1 MLNTV
6 FLPELALMLTVLV
19 LFFMTLGKFKTG
31 TVQAVSLLFAAI
43 SLVAA
48 VASFGS
54 HGDLFYNAYR
64 VDALSQLFKI
74 AIILGLFLV
83 FMLGHGLTGIRRE
96 LHTEYNMFLTI
107 SAMGLVF
114 LSSSVELLTI
124 LLSLEISSYA
134 LYVVI
139 PFRQGQG
146 RIHVEAGIKYVLF
159 GAASTG
165 LTLYGMSY
173 VFGLAHTTYLSELAQ
188 KMPALVATQ
197 PLAVF
202 AMIFV
207 MTAFFYKLA
216 LFPMHFWTP
225 DVYQGASN
233 ETAGFVATLPKV
245 GAVLLLIRFAAVAG
259 FDITQFT
266 WVLAAIAVL
275 SMTLGNLS
283 ALVQNDLKRLLA
295 YSSIAHAGYVMLGV
309 ITADLVGMS
318 ASVFYVIGYLLMN
331 LGCFYVIYNI
341 APDGENVTFDD
352 LKGLSKRS
360 PLLAL
365 TLLVSAFSM
374 AGIPPT
380 IGFIGKFM
388 LFTGA
393 LHKGF
398 YALVIIAVI
407 NAAVAAFYYLKMAR
421 AAYCA
426 PESDPSLPFE
436 AITLPLGSRFL
447 ATFFIVIIIAIGAMP
462 QSLLNAAKS
471 AISTL
476 L

>member
-19 LFFMTLGKFKTG
+19 LFFMTLGKFRTG
-31 TVQAVSLLFAAI
+31 TIQAVSLFFAA
-43 SLVAA
+43 LTLAA
-48 VASFGS
+48 TVVSFGAQ
-54 HGDLFYNAYR
+54 GNMFYDAYQ
-64 VDALSQLFKI
+64 VDALSQLFKLVI
-74 AIILGLFLV
+74 AVGLFLI
-83 FMLGHGLTGIRRE
+83 FYLGTGLRGIE
-96 LHTEYNMFLTI
+96 TKLHPEYNMFIAI
-107 SAMGLVF
+107 SAMGLMF

-134 LYVVI
+134 LYVII
-139 PFRQGQG
+139 PFRRGQ
-146 RIHVEAGIKYVLF
+146 RRDHVEAGIKYVLF

-173 VFGLAHTTYLSELAQ
+173 IFGLTHTTYLKELAEM
-188 KMPALVATQ
+188 MPSLVATQ
-197 PLAVF
+197 PLAVI
-202 AMIFV
+202 AMVLV

-233 ETAGFVATLPKV
+233 ETTSFVATLPKV
-245 GAVLLLIRFAAVAG
+245 GAVLLLLRFVAVAG
-259 FDITQFT
+259 IDVSQVT
-266 WVLAAIAVL
+266 WVLAVIAVL
-275 SMTLGNLS
+275 SMTLGNMS
-283 ALVQNDLKRLLA
+283 ALVQTDLKRLLA
-295 YSSIAHAGYVMLGV
+295 YSSIAHAGYVMLG
-309 ITADLVGMS
+309 ILTADEMGM
-318 ASVFYVIGYLLMN
+318 AAAVFYVIGYLLMN

-341 APDGENVTFDD
+341 APNGQNVTFDD
-352 LKGLSKRS
+352 LKGLSRRS

-365 TLLVSAFSM
+365 TLLVSAFGM

-388 LFTGA
+388 IFTGA
-393 LHKGF
+393 IHKGF
-398 YALVIIAVI
+398 YALVIIAVM

-426 PESDPSLPFE
+426 ADDEQEVIRLPFG
-436 AITLPLGSRFL
+436 TKVLG
-447 ATFFIVIIIAIGAMP
+447 TFFILSILIIGSLP
-462 QSLLNAAKS
+462 QSFLAAAKE
-471 AISTL
+471 AVATL

>member
-1 MLNTV
+1 M
-6 FLPELALMLTVLV
+6 PEIALMLTALV
-19 LFFMTLGKFKTG
+19 LFFMTLGKFRTG
-31 TVQAVSLLFAAI
+31 TVQAVSLVL
-43 SLVAA
+43 AA
-48 VASFGS
+48 VTLVITFASIGTQ
-54 HGDLFYNAYR
+54 GLMFYDVYKI
-64 VDALSQLFKI
+64 DALSQLFKVVI
-74 AIILGLFLV
+74 VLGLFLV
-83 FMLGHGLTGIRRE
+83 FYLGTGLTGIQQK

-107 SAMGLVF
+107 SALGLVF

-139 PFRQGQG
+139 PFRRGQG
-146 RIHVEAGIKYVLF
+146 RIHVEAGIKYILF

-173 VFGLAHTTYLSELAQ
+173 IFGLAHTTYLTQLAE
-188 KMPALVATQ
+188 KLPGLVATQ
-197 PLAVF
+197 PLAVI
-202 AMIFV
+202 AIILV

-216 LFPMHFWTP
+216 MFPMHFWAP
-225 DVYQGASN
+225 DVYQGAAN
-233 ETAGFVATLPKV
+233 ETSSFVATVPKV
-245 GAVLLLIRFAAVAG
+245 AAVLLLLRFVSVAG
-259 FDITQFT
+259 VDISQVT
-266 WVLAAIAVL
+266 WVLATIAIL

-283 ALVQNDLKRLLA
+283 ALVQTDLKRLLA
-295 YSSIAHAGYVMLGV
+295 YSSIAHAGYVMLG
-309 ITADLVGMS
+309 ILTADEMGMS
-318 ASVFYVIGYLLMN
+318 AAVFYVFGYLIMN
-331 LGCFYVIYNI
+331 LGIFYVIYNVS
-341 APDGENVTFDD
+341 PKGENVTFDD
-352 LKGLSKRS
+352 LKGLSRRS

-374 AGIPPT
+374 AGVPPT

-393 LHKGF
+393 LHQGF

-426 PESDPSLPFE
+426 ADDEQEVIILPFRAKIMGAFFILAIILIGSLPQS
-436 AITLPLGSRFL
+436 IL
-447 ATFFIVIIIAIGAMP
+447 A
-462 QSLLNAAKS
+462 AAKN
-471 AISTL
+471 AVATL